1 MIKKLFRYF
10 VLPVAALGVLGL
22 SSFADAQLT
31 NTKNPFVDKTDGG
44 SSDQVSI
51 IGTGKGQNDAFI
63 NVVKGAVNRVLGI
76 LALIALLILLWGGF
90 QMVTAA
96 GDEKKYGEGFT
107 ILKQAATGLILIGIA
122 RFIVSIIFWLIGVVG
137 QSADGSS
144 ANTDT

>member
-10 VLPVAALGVLGL
+10 AFPLAVIGVLGV
-22 SSFADAQLT
+22 SSFANAQLT

-44 SSDQVSI
+44 SSDQVTI

-76 LALIALLILLWGGF
+76 LALIALLVLLWGGF

-96 GDEKKYGEGFT
+96 GDSKKYEAGFE

-122 RFIVSIIFWLIGVVG
+122 RFIISIIFWLVVVIG
-137 QSADGSS
+137 QPADGST

>member
-10 VLPVAALGVLGL
+10 VLPVAIIGLGV
-22 SSFADAQLT
+22 SSVANAQLT
-31 NTKNPFVDKTDGG
+31 NTKNPFNDKTDGG
-44 SSDQVSI
+44 SSDQVAV
-51 IGTGKGQNDAFI
+51 IGSGKGQNDAFI
-63 NVVKGAVNRVLGI
+63 NIVKGAVNWVLGI

-122 RFIVSIIFWLIGVVG
+122 RFIISIIFWLVVVVG
-137 QSADGSS
+137 QPADGTS
-144 ANTDT
+144 AGTEN